1 MSQELAELSSQALAQ
16 GYMVTPFTVTD
27 SSNLTLKQNALNMI
41 VRDTILR
48 NFINDQIIDRLTYTR
63 DYGIT
68 KSINFMIIGKDMAG
82 NAVAV
87 GHFIYSKSSQYI
99 YLKDFMVAKD
109 CNAKAMVAFMST
121 AARDYMAENGFEA
134 KGFIASPSIKGRHA
148 EAVEF
153 MRSLGM
159 DFMAVEPKTEGTL
172 LRKPASVFEVYK
184 GPHVLERR
192 VLMVGA
198 YGSGSARL
206 SADVLS
212 KFASDLKEE
221 QDLAFLLMRLDDAKV
236 SIVESK
242 SVEISKLAAL
252 LGKIRL
258 PAHAPEKK
266 G

>member
-16 GYMVTPFTVTD
+16 GYMVTPFVVTD
-27 SSNLTLKQNALNMI
+27 SSSLALKQNALNII
-41 VRDTILR
+41 VRDTVLR

-87 GHFIYSKSSQYI
+87 GHFIYSKSSRYI
-99 YLKDFMVAKD
+99 YLKNFMVTKD
-109 CNAKAMVAFMST
+109 CNAKVMVAFMST

-134 KGFIASPSIKGRHA
+134 NGFIASPSIKGRHA

-153 MRSLGM
+153 MRSIGM
-159 DFMAVEPKTEGTL
+159 DFMAVKPKTESTL
-172 LRKPASVFEVYK
+172 LKKPATVFEVYK
-184 GPHVLERR
+184 GSHVLERR
-192 VLMVGA
+192 VLMVSA
-198 YGSGSARL
+198 YGSGSPRM
-206 SADVLS
+206 SSDVLS

-221 QDLAFLLMRLDDAKV
+221 EDLAFLLMRLDDAKV

-242 SVEISKLAAL
+242 SVEISKLVSL
-252 LGKIRL
+252 LGKIRV
-258 PAHAPEKK
+258 PAQGPWKK
-266 G
+266 D